1 MNFFKF
7 YKFIKKNKNCQSID
21 LIFEENQIVISNKIL
36 GKKIISNDYFEGVS
50 FNLLCK
56 LPPVLIS
63 GRLFSNKK
71 AGSENIFLK
80 ISFLR
85 SLIEMR
91 WKRLF
96 LMSQKKNELLFEL
109 LNDFSQGFEYKVN
122 FLKPINF
129 LKREIFSYP
138 LYNLNLKSIFFLF
151 TSYFVYLVRL
161 IKLLRIAYKD
171 VYKDLLLLK
180 NQNNKYGGKTLC
192 IANFLRQRSNFEKFI
207 TVTNKQIDLVVFER
221 ALLKN
226 DQIYKIFNPKEINF
240 FNLICTRI
248 LLFKLIFTR
257 LINSKR
263 KNKNQSFISLFLVL
277 IFYGKLNRFRKIAEE
292 IFDYLK
298 PTNLLI
304 LDSWEQSWALY
315 FQSKINYIPSNSCL
329 LTCPDPDVHLL
340 KRAGD
345 KIFTNS
351 PSVLKGLALR
361 GKQKGEILFYKK
373 ESENKINFHKTGGSG
388 ILWFQTYK
396 TVGMISN
403 EEILDSLKFACII
416 SKNSNKKLHIKFRPN
431 HKDDIMRDRINE
443 ILIKSKCNFLIHDMS
458 FSLKEIASKC
468 DTLIWT
474 LSSGVVEV
482 IPFLDWLIVDSSK
495 KLNLKNCQFLYDFYM
510 IKELQE
516 FWNGFS
522 VQEITTIIS
531 SKDNCHKKDMKLI
544 LDKYIKKSYSF
555 TDDIT
560 KYRESWLKLTK

>member
-1 MNFFKF
+1 M
-7 YKFIKKNKNCQSID
+7 KKNKNCKSID
-21 LIFEENQIVISNKIL
+21 LIFEKNQIVISNKIL

-71 AGSENIFLK
+71 AASENIFLK

-122 FLKPINF
+122 FVKPINF

-138 LYNLNLKSIFFLF
+138 IFNLNLKSKFYLF
-151 TSYFVYLVRL
+151 ASYFVYLLRL
-161 IKLLRIAYKD
+161 IKFLRIAYKD

-192 IANFLRQRSNFEKFI
+192 MTNFLRQRSNFDKFV
-207 TVTNKQIDLVVFER
+207 TVTKKQIDLAVFER
-221 ALLKN
+221 ALLTN
-226 DQIYKIFNPKEINF
+226 DQIHKRFNPKEINF
-240 FNLICTRI
+240 FNLLYTRI

-257 LINSKR
+257 LINTKR
-263 KNKNQSFISLFLVL
+263 KNKNQSFISLFLVF

-315 FQSKINYIPSNSCL
+315 FQSKINYIPANTCL

-345 KIFTNS
+345 KIFTNA
-351 PSVLKGLALR
+351 PSVMKGLVLR
-361 GKQKGEILFYKK
+361 GKQKGEFLFDKK
-373 ESENKINFHKTGGSG
+373 KIENKKNLQKTGENG

-403 EEILDSLKFACII
+403 EEILESLRFACTI
-416 SKNSNKKLHIKFRPN
+416 SKNSNKKLHLKFRPN
-431 HKDDIMRDRINE
+431 HKDDITRNRINE
-443 ILIKSKCNFLIHDMS
+443 ILIKSKCNFFIHDTNL
-458 FSLKEIASKC
+458 SLKEIASKC

-474 LSSGVVEV
+474 LSSGVAEV
-482 IPFLDWLIVDSSK
+482 IPFIDWLIVDSSK

-516 FWNGFS
+516 FWNSFS
-522 VQEITTIIS
+522 IQEITTIIS
-531 SKDNCHKKDMKLI
+531 SKDTCYKKDMKLI

-555 TDDIT
+555 TDDMT
-560 KYRESWLKLTK
+560 KYRESWLKVTK